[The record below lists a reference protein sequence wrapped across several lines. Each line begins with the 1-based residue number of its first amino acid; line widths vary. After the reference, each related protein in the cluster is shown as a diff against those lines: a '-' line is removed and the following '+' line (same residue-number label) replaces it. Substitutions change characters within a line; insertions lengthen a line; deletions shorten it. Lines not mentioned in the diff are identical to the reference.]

1 MRLLY
6 QRIIVL
12 ISLCG
17 LFSAASASGSAAT
30 LAIDSQSAPSTGLWQ
45 QFAQNVAETWRN
57 SPHQDLYV
65 PAITWHN
72 RFTYDDEHIRRY
84 NERPWGAGYGISR
97 YDEKGNWHAIYV
109 MAFKDSLN
117 KRIHSINGSR
127 SAAMPGKNNG
137 VRLTAIRIST
147 LVPVLPPG

>member
-17 LFSAASASGSAAT
+17 LFSAASAATSAT
-30 LAIDSQSAPSTGLWQ
+30 DSQPAPSPGLWQ
-45 QFAQNVAETWRN
+45 QFSQNVAETWRN

-84 NERPWGAGYGISR
+84 NERALGRRLMVSR
-97 YDEKGNWHAIYV
+97 
-109 MAFKDSLN
+109 
-117 KRIHSINGSR
+117 
-127 SAAMPGKNNG
+127 AMTRKETGTP
-137 VRLTAIRIST
+137 ST
-147 LVPVLPPG
+147 